1 MTHLT
6 PFEVLT
12 AINHA
17 QHHLG
22 DKFTSEEIE
31 SGGLSGLMI
40 DADFDF
46 ETTVSL
52 LNTNPSLL
60 SCTPQFLTNSSR

>member
-17 QHHLG
+17 QHRLG
-22 DKFTSEEIE
+22 RKFTPEEIE
-31 SGGLSGLMI
+31 SVGLSGLMI

-52 LNTNPSLL
+52 LNTNPSSL
-60 SCTPQFLTNSSR
+60 SCTL

>member
-1 MTHLT
+1 MTHLM

-12 AINHA
+12 AIKHA
-17 QHHLG
+17 QHCLG
-22 DKFTSEEIE
+22 RKFTPEEIE
-31 SGGLSGLMI
+31 SGEFSGLMI

-52 LNTNPSLL
+52 LNMNLSSL
-60 SCTPQFLTNSSR
+60 SCTP

>member
-12 AINHA
+12 AINHT
-17 QHHLG
+17 QHCLG
-22 DKFTSEEIE
+22 RKFTSEEIE

-46 ETTVSL
+46 ETTISL
-52 LNTNPSLL
+52 LNANPSSL
-60 SCTPQFLTNSSR
+60 SCTP

>member
-17 QHHLG
+17 QHRLG
-22 DKFTSEEIE
+22 CKFTSEEIE
-31 SGGLSGLMI
+31 SGGLSAGGLSGLMI
-40 DADFDF
+40 DADFDL
-46 ETTVSL
+46 ETTISL

-60 SCTPQFLTNSSR
+60 SCTP

>member
-1 MTHLT
+1 MTHLM

-17 QHHLG
+17 QHCLG
-22 DKFTSEEIE
+22 LKFTSEEIE

-46 ETTVSL
+46 ETTISL
-52 LNTNPSLL
+52 LNTYPSSL
-60 SCTPQFLTNSSR
+60 SCTL

>member
-12 AINHA
+12 AINHV
-17 QHHLG
+17 QHRLG
-22 DKFTSEEIE
+22 CKFTPEEIE

-46 ETTVSL
+46 ETNVSL
-52 LNTNPSLL
+52 LNTNPSSL
-60 SCTPQFLTNSSR
+60 SCTP

>member
-17 QHHLG
+17 QHRLG
-22 DKFTSEEIE
+22 RKFTPEEIE

-46 ETTVSL
+46 EATVSL
-52 LNTNPSLL
+52 LNTNPS
-60 SCTPQFLTNSSR
+60 SPFCTP

>member
-1 MTHLT
+1 MTHLM

-12 AINHA
+12 AIRHA

-22 DKFTSEEIE
+22 CKFTSEEIE
-31 SGGLSGLMI
+31 SGGLSVLMI

-46 ETTVSL
+46 ETTLSL
-52 LNTNPSLL
+52 LNANPGSL
-60 SCTPQFLTNSSR
+60 SCTP

>member
-1 MTHLT
+1 MTHLM

-17 QHHLG
+17 QHRLRC
-22 DKFTSEEIE
+22 KFTSEEIE

-46 ETTVSL
+46 ETTVSS
-52 LNTNPSLL
+52 LNANPSSLF
-60 SCTPQFLTNSSR
+60 CTP

>member
-17 QHHLG
+17 QHRLG
-22 DKFTSEEIE
+22 RNFTPEEIE
-31 SGGLSGLMI
+31 SGELGSLMI
-40 DADFDF
+40 DEDFDF

-52 LNTNPSLL
+52 LNTNPSSL
-60 SCTPQFLTNSSR
+60 SCTS